1 MKFGIIG
8 NTRKPAI
15 LEVTENLIG
24 YLTMKR
30 LTFLVQKKLGDWFN
44 NSAAG
49 LSIDDGMIV
58 EEEVLAQRCDMIIAL
73 GGDGTMLSAARV
85 VSKQGTPIL
94 GVNLGKLGFLAE
106 VSIDEMNDCIDE
118 IAHGQYFIEERL
130 ALQACATTE
139 NEKYFALNDIVI
151 DRGSS
156 SRMIDIEAYV
166 DDDYLAT
173 YVADGII
180 LSTPTGST
188 AYSLAT
194 GGPIVVPGSAV
205 LTISPISPHTLSA
218 RPVII
223 PDRSNITIKIS
234 AGHQPV
240 HITIDGQEEK
250 FYNTPVEFKIQKSPL
265 GVKLVKRKEH
275 TYFDLLRTKLN
286 WVKDFRKEKH
296 Q

>member
-15 LEVTENLIG
+15 IEVTENLLG
-24 YLTMKR
+24 YLTMKKIP
-30 LTFLVQKKLGDWFN
+30 FVVHKKLGEWFN
-44 NSAAG
+44 DSGAG
-49 LSIDDGMIV
+49 LTIDDVMIIA
-58 EEEVLAQRCDMIIAL
+58 EEQIGNKCDMLIAL
-73 GGDGTMLSAARV
+73 GGDGTMLSAARI
-85 VSKQGTPIL
+85 VSHLGIPIL

-130 ALQACATTE
+130 ALQASVGGDD
-139 NEKYFALNDIVI
+139 EKYFALNDIVI

-156 SRMIDIEAYV
+156 SRVIDIETYV
-166 DDDYLAT
+166 DQDYLAT

-205 LTISPISPHTLSA
+205 LTINPISPHTLSA

-223 PDRSNITIKIS
+223 PDRSTILIKIPQ
-234 AGHQPV
+234 GHQPV

-250 FYNTPVEFKIQKSPL
+250 FYDTPVEFRIQKSPL
-265 GVKLVKRKEH
+265 NVKLVKRKEH

-286 WVKDFRKEKH
+286 WVKDVRKEKH
-296 Q
+296 

>member
-1 MKFGIIG
+1 MKFGIFG

-15 LEVTENLIG
+15 IEVTENLIG
-24 YLTMKR
+24 YLTMKKIP
-30 LTFLVQKKLGDWFN
+30 FVVHEKLGVWFN
-44 NSAAG
+44 ESGAG
-49 LSIDDGMIV
+49 LTIDESMMVPESEISDKC
-58 EEEVLAQRCDMIIAL
+58 ELLIAL
-73 GGDGTMLSAARV
+73 GGDGTMLSAARIV
-85 VSKQGTPIL
+85 RQRGLPIL

-106 VSIDEMNDCIDE
+106 VSIDDMNDCIDE
-118 IAHGQYFIEERL
+118 IARGQYFIEERL
-130 ALQACATTE
+130 ALQGATSVDADLF
-139 NEKYFALNDIVI
+139 FALNDIVL

-156 SRMIDIEAYV
+156 PRVIEIETIV

-180 LSTPTGST
+180 ISTPTGST

-205 LTISPISPHTLSA
+205 LAISPISPHTLSA

-223 PDRSNITIKIS
+223 PDRSEIIIKIP
-234 AGHQPV
+234 AGDQPI

-250 FYNTPVEFKIQKSPL
+250 FYNTPVEFKIRKSPL
-265 GVKLVKRKEH
+265 TVKLVKRKEH

-286 WVKDFRKEKH
+286 WVKDVRKEKK
-296 Q
+296 